1 MTSTQIM
8 SKICKNMIPIAS
20 SGLDLRINRT
30 TFIGL
35 LGLEVL
41 KRAAV
46 SGLDW
51 CLRSRGIC

>member
-1 MTSTQIM
+1 
-8 SKICKNMIPIAS
+8 MIPKAS
-20 SGLDLRINRT
+20 SGLDLRMNLT

-46 SGLDW
+46 SGLD
-51 CLRSRGIC
+51 